1 MRTYHPQVHKM
12 LCFGSIPKRVF
23 KNFKERAALVPPFC
37 ILRRRG
43 QKVYR
48 QSRNYE
54 NLNRAIFEGSGPYE
68 IPTLRKDNT
77 RADIFVGFNYAKS
90 CKDPGTKGLHFFVD
104 DYQFMRLW
112 TNPDAY
118 IPMLQ
123 KFKAVCTPDF
133 SLYTDFPPAIQIYN
147 HYRKH
152 WLGAYMQLHG
162 IKIIPTIAWSDEDSL
177 NWCFDGEP
185 KGGSVIISSVG
196 TQANEESKRL
206 FKLGYDEMLR
216 QLEPEKIYLYGLIP
230 AECEDSRIE
239 RIPAFQERHRTVK

>member
-1 MRTYHPQVHKM
+1 M
-12 LCFGSIPKRVF
+12 
-23 KNFKERAALVPPFC
+23 
-37 ILRRRG
+37 
-43 QKVYR
+43 YR

-123 KFKAVCTPDF
+123 KFKAVCTPRLLTVHRLSACNSDLQPLPQALAR
-133 SLYTDFPPAIQIYN
+133 SLYAVTRYQSYTDN
-147 HYRKH
+147 C
-152 WLGAYMQLHG
+152 L
-162 IKIIPTIAWSDEDSL
+162 
-177 NWCFDGEP
+177 
-185 KGGSVIISSVG
+185 V
-196 TQANEESKRL
+196 
-206 FKLGYDEMLR
+206 
-216 QLEPEKIYLYGLIP
+216 
-230 AECEDSRIE
+230 
-239 RIPAFQERHRTVK
+239 